1 MHTYAASIAVRIL
14 TVASC
19 KGNRLGG
26 DSSVASDA
34 AARLPGNPPR
44 GKRMGADWLLPI
56 YGLIV
61 GMLVGLTGM
70 GGGVLM
76 TPLLVLGLGMPAT
89 AAIGTDL
96 AYSSITKLAGTWQH
110 WRQGTVDMRVVSA
123 LAIGSIPAT
132 LVAVATLFYLHSV
145 NATVVDAVL
154 ERFIGVMLVVAATLM
169 LQKLW
174 RNTRG
179 TAEPPSEHLVTYP
192 TGRLMAIGA
201 FGGFLVGLTSIGSG
215 SLIIALLV
223 ITVSLTP
230 EKLVGTDVAHAF
242 LLVGAAAL
250 AHLFVLNDVDVV
262 LAGKLL
268 VGSIPGVLIGSRL
281 TVWVPRRPLQAGL
294 VVLLLTTAVSRLR

>member
-1 MHTYAASIAVRIL
+1 
-14 TVASC
+14 
-19 KGNRLGG
+19 
-26 DSSVASDA
+26 
-34 AARLPGNPPR
+34 
-44 GKRMGADWLLPI
+44 MGADWLLPI
-56 YGLIV
+56 YGLAV

-89 AAIGTDL
+89 AAVGTDL

-110 WRQGTVDMRVVSA
+110 WRQGTVDIRVVRA
-123 LAIGSIPAT
+123 MAIGSVPAT
-132 LVAVATLFYLHSV
+132 LVAVAMLFLLHSV
-145 NATVVDAVL
+145 DATAVEVVL
-154 ERFIGVMLVVAATLM
+154 ERSIGVMLVVAAALM

-174 RNTRG
+174 RARRG
-179 TAEPPSEHLVTYP
+179 AVDPLPDHLESYP
-192 TGRLMAIGA
+192 TGKLIGIGA

-223 ITVSLTP
+223 ITISLTP

-242 LLVGAAAL
+242 LLVGAAAI
-250 AHLFVLNDVDVV
+250 AHFFVLQDVDVA

-281 TVWVPRRPLQAGL
+281 TVWVPRRPLQVGL
-294 VVLLLTTAVSRLR
+294 AVLLLTTAVTMLR

>member
-1 MHTYAASIAVRIL
+1 
-14 TVASC
+14 
-19 KGNRLGG
+19 
-26 DSSVASDA
+26 
-34 AARLPGNPPR
+34 
-44 GKRMGADWLLPI
+44 MGADWLLPL

-61 GMLVGLTGM
+61 GTLVGLTGM

-110 WRQGTVDMRVVSA
+110 WRQGTVDMRVVRA

-132 LVAVATLFYLHSV
+132 LVAVATLFFFHSV
-145 NATVVDAVL
+145 DATAVEAVL
-154 ERFIGVMLVVAATLM
+154 QRFIGVMLVVAAALM

-174 RNTRG
+174 RSTHAA
-179 TAEPPSEHLVTYP
+179 TTSPPEHLVTYP
-192 TGRLMAIGA
+192 TRKLIAIGA

-223 ITVSLTP
+223 ITVSLSP

-250 AHLFVLNDVDVV
+250 AHLFVLNDVDLV

-294 VVLLLTTAVSRLR
+294 VVLLLTTAVSLLR